1 MKNLRALLLTPKIKS
16 AVFLFGVQLFT
27 VTLFSFAFRF
37 YILANNP
44 FDSWNTADVLI
55 AFIKG
60 FIFDFKVSLLFC
72 APTLFFVLINTKN
85 EFSSRLRKFW
95 LASVLFSLFA
105 VGFNLFSEY
114 FFFQEFKDR
123 YNFIAVDY
131 LVYTNEVLA
140 NIWESYNIAQ
150 YLTVIFILSIGG
162 TYAVNK
168 TSQEVSLVRS
178 SFKTKITLLVSYIF
192 LIIFSFFFIKEDY
205 LLSNVSDQQTLV
217 AKNGMVSLF
226 TAYFKN
232 EIKYDQ
238 YYTRMDSGLA
248 EKKLLETM
256 KSESNSLVS
265 KIQTNQPVK
274 KLNVVLVL
282 MESLS
287 AKYMGTYGGRE
298 NITPNLDRLTSESLF
313 FSNAY
318 STGTRTVR
326 GIEGVV
332 LSVPP
337 TPGQSIVRR
346 PNNDKL
352 FNIGSEF
359 RARGYE
365 TNFVYGG
372 NSFFDN
378 MGAFFS
384 GNEFGIIDIDNFKK
398 DEITFSNAWGV
409 CDEDLFNKT
418 LSESDLAYN
427 SKKPFFQ
434 FLLTTSN
441 HRPYTYPEHIDIPSG
456 TGRSGAVKYADFSIG
471 QFLEKAKTKP
481 WFDSTVFIFI
491 SDHNAAVAGSEHID
505 PSDYR
510 IPIIIYSPKNIK
522 PQNRTDLVS
531 QIDLAPT
538 LLGLLNFSYESKFL
552 GKDLNQNQPER
563 AFLGTYQKVAYMT
576 NQEFVVLA
584 PNHMVEEYQITENK
598 AANLVQKASLSEV
611 NSDTKDII
619 QTTVAYY
626 KTTADWFYNG
636 WFKKDYKPGS
646 K

>member
-1 MKNLRALLLTPKIKS
+1 MKNQRALLLNPNFKS
-16 AVFLFGVQLFT
+16 ALLLFGVQFFT
-27 VTLFSFAFRF
+27 VSLFSFAFRF
-37 YILANNP
+37 YILTNDP
-44 FDSWNTADVLI
+44 QVIWNIADVLL
-55 AFIKG
+55 AGVKG
-60 FIFDFKVSLLFC
+60 LIFDFKVSLLF
-72 APTLFFVLINTKN
+72 FFPALILILINRKN
-85 EFSSRLRKFW
+85 EFSPRLRKIW
-95 LASVLFSLFA
+95 LASIMFTLFV
-105 VGFNLFSEY
+105 VGFNLISEY

-140 NIWESYNIAQ
+140 NIWESYSVGKFI
-150 YLTVIFILSIGG
+150 TVIFLSAIGG
-162 TYAVNK
+162 TFAVAKIFQNISLNK
-168 TSQEVSLVRS
+168 VSN
-178 SFKTKITLLVSYIF
+178 KNKGYLLISYII
-192 LIIFSFFFIKEDY
+192 LVLFSYSLIKEDY
-205 LLSNVSDQQTLV
+205 LLNNVSDQQALV

-238 YYTRMDSGLA
+238 YYTKLNSQLA
-248 EKKLLETM
+248 EKIVQENM
-256 KSESNSLVS
+256 NSKEPSLIS
-265 KIQTNQPVK
+265 TIQTDQPIK
-274 KLNVVLVL
+274 KLNVILVL

-287 AKYMGTYGGRE
+287 AKYMGIYGGKE
-298 NITPNLDRLTSESLF
+298 NITPNLDKLSTQGLF

-332 LSVPP
+332 LSLPP

-359 RARGYE
+359 RSRGYE

-398 DEITFSNAWGV
+398 NEITFSNAWGV

-418 LSESDLAYN
+418 LSESDRAY
-427 SKKPFFQ
+427 SEKKPFFQ

-481 WFDSTVFIFI
+481 WFDSTIFIFV

-505 PSDYR
+505 PADYR
-510 IPIIIYSPKNIK
+510 IPIIFYSPKNIK
-522 PQNRTDLVS
+522 PENRTDLVS

-538 LLGLLNFSYESKFL
+538 LLGLLNFSYQSKFL
-552 GKDLNQNQPER
+552 GKDLNHNQPGR

-576 NQEFVVLA
+576 NEGFVVLA
-584 PNHMVEEYQITENK
+584 PNRMIEEYDVNEAKIATLIRKNNVPEIDES
-598 AANLVQKASLSEV
+598 AS
-611 NSDTKDII
+611 DII
-619 QTTVAYY
+619 KATVAYY

-636 WFKKDYKPGS
+636 WFKQSYKR
-646 K
+646 

>member
-1 MKNLRALLLTPKIKS
+1 MKNQRALLLNPNFKS
-16 AVFLFGVQLFT
+16 ALLLFGVQLFT
-27 VTLFSFAFRF
+27 VSLFSFAFRF

-44 FDSWNTADVLI
+44 FLSWSVADIAI
-55 AFIKG
+55 AFVKG
-60 FIFDFKVSLLFC
+60 FIFDFKVSLIFFFPALLFI
-72 APTLFFVLINTKN
+72 LINRKP
-85 EFSSRLRKFW
+85 EFSHRLRKIW
-95 LASVLFSLFA
+95 LASVLFTLFV
-105 VGFNLFSEY
+105 VGFNLISEY

-140 NIWESYNIAQ
+140 NIWESYSVGKF
-150 YLTVIFILSIGG
+150 LTVIFILSIGG
-162 TYAVNK
+162 TYAVSK
-168 TSQEVSLVRS
+168 IFQTVSLT
-178 SFKTKITLLVSYIF
+178 KTTNMGKVSLLIGYVVVVLFSY
-192 LIIFSFFFIKEDY
+192 SFIKEDY
-205 LLSNVSDQQTLV
+205 LLNNVSDQQALV
-217 AKNGMVSLF
+217 AKNGVVSLF

-238 YYTRMDSGLA
+238 YYTKLDSKVA
-248 EKKLLETM
+248 EEIVREKM
-256 KSESNSLVS
+256 NSRGTSLIS
-265 KIQTNQPVK
+265 KIQTDKPVK
-274 KLNVVLVL
+274 KLNVILVL

-287 AKYMGTYGGRE
+287 AKYMGTYGGKE
-298 NITPNLDRLTSESLF
+298 NITPNLDRLTSEGLF

-332 LSVPP
+332 LSLPP

-398 DEITFSNAWGV
+398 NEITFSNAWGV

-418 LSESDLAYN
+418 ISESDRAY
-427 SKKPFFQ
+427 SEKKPFFH

-456 TGRSGAVKYADFSIG
+456 TGRSGAVKYSDFSIG
-471 QFLEKAKTKP
+471 QFLEKARTKP
-481 WFDSTVFIFI
+481 WFDSTIFIFV
-491 SDHNAAVAGSEHID
+491 SDHNAAVAGSEQID

-510 IPIIIYSPKNIK
+510 IPIIFYSPKNIK
-522 PQNRTDLVS
+522 AENRKDLVS

-552 GKDLNQNQPER
+552 GKDLNEHHPER

-584 PNHMVEEYQITENK
+584 PNHMVEEYTVNTDKTATLI
-598 AANLVQKASLSEV
+598 QK
-611 NSDTKDII
+611 NSIAEIDGVVSDII
-619 QTTVAYY
+619 KTTVAYY

-636 WFKKDYKPGS
+636 WFKQDYKRP
-646 K
+646 